1 MQTHLIA
8 NSRVNSLS
16 ASIWN
21 AARDRARRK
30 PMTRAGRPEQATC
43 RAGDSLTFGLSL
55 DFQSIRLSR
64 PDPTGPHCSG
74 ADARPASAQRDEDP
88 KLVSPCGDRLRT
100 ADLSARDTDADSHE
114 TCHCPKCSLKG
125 HDGHDGPEGP
135 EGPVGP
141 EAAVP
146 LQTAPVAPPVPTYT
160 FNSRSS
166 YGDTAANFT
175 RPACTAVAAGG
186 ASLSA
191 GAAAPVVRVFPN
203 GTYRVTRNDGV
214 VQTATCTRLAAG
226 LAATQTHENS
236 HAAGATNAVAAAN
249 TAAGLPRNFAA
260 MGDCTTALATWNA
273 SVNAAWANEV
283 SHGPGTLAPTAQTFT
298 EEHAAG
304 GCTFA

>member
-1 MQTHLIA
+1 MHAHLITNSRA
-8 NSRVNSLS
+8 NSHSG
-16 ASIWN
+16 SIWN

-30 PMTRAGRPEQATC
+30 PMTMAGRPEQATC
-43 RAGDSLTFGLSL
+43 LTGGSLTSGLSL
-55 DFQSIRLSR
+55 DFRNIRLSR
-64 PDPTGPHCSG
+64 PDPTGPRCLG
-74 ADARPASAQRDEDP
+74 ADARQASAQLREDP
-88 KLVSPCGDRLRT
+88 ESDSPCGDLLRT
-100 ADLSARDTDADSHE
+100 ADLRARDTDADSHE

-125 HDGHDGPEGP
+125 RDGYDGP

-141 EAAVP
+141 EAVVP
-146 LQTAPVAPPVPTYT
+146 QQAAPVAPPVPTYT
-160 FNSRSS
+160 FNSRGS

-175 RPACTAVAAGG
+175 RPACAAVAAGG

-283 SHGPGTLAPTAQTFT
+283 SHGPGTMAPTAQTFT

-304 GCTFA
+304 GCTFV